1 MTRLMAVAFLAACA
15 MAQPVADYKALK
27 FPPLREV
34 KPPEPVFFTLPNGM
48 KVFLLED
55 HELPLISGSALV
67 RTGNL
72 FDPSDKRGLADLT
85 GSIMRS
91 GGTKAK
97 SGDQLDEDLESV
109 AASVEASIGE
119 SNGNVSFS
127 CLKENVDLVMGIF
140 KDVMTQPEFRQDKVD
155 LAKMQAHSGIS
166 RRNDDAAGIA
176 SREFAS
182 AIYGRNT
189 PWGWTIEYEHVDR
202 IERADMVRFH
212 QRYFFPKNLILSIY
226 GDFSA
231 VAMKAKLASLFATW
245 TAEQLPVPPFPPMDK
260 AKRPGIQLAER
271 DDVTQRGRAR
281 EQHRDAIEAEGD
293 ATVRRSASAKPLEQE
308 AEAFLGGCLVH
319 PDQSEDLLLYG
330 GIADSN
336 AAAAKLGAVEYE
348 IIGECPRP
356 GWIAVEKSDVV
367 RMWRGE
373 WETYDLPG
381 GTYTLVLTARDA
393 QNNVVV
399 ERTRHILLEP

>member
-1 MTRLMAVAFLAACA
+1 MTRLMAGALLAACA

-91 GGTKAK
+91 GGTKTK

-202 IERADMVRFH
+202 IERADMVQFH
-212 QRYFFPKNLILSIY
+212 QRYFFPKNVILSIY

-231 VAMKAKLASLFATW
+231 VAMKAKLASLFASW
-245 TAEQLPVPPFPPMDK
+245 TPDQPPVPPHSSVVPPG
-260 AKRPGIQLAER
+260 PR
-271 DDVTQRGRAR
+271 DWRFAIRALR
-281 EQHRDAIEAEGD
+281 
-293 ATVRRSASAKPLEQE
+293 LE
-308 AEAFLGGCLVH
+308 L
-319 PDQSEDLLLYG
+319 QS
-330 GIADSN
+330 
-336 AAAAKLGAVEYE
+336 
-348 IIGECPRP
+348 P
-356 GWIAVEKSDVV
+356 
-367 RMWRGE
+367 
-373 WETYDLPG
+373 
-381 GTYTLVLTARDA
+381 
-393 QNNVVV
+393 
-399 ERTRHILLEP
+399 